1 MDFKDRFW
9 KIFWNDVVATD
20 IKSFELG
27 DIQEEIE
34 NKVKIN
40 PVSTT
45 HHKLI
50 LKPSFYLCWL
60 MLSSKWSGDS
70 WIYSQIKR
78 ENDFKMVVVNAGLY
92 NHFSK
97 EHFF

>member
-45 HHKLI
+45 HHKLM
-50 LKPSFYLCWL
+50 LKPSLYLCWL
-60 MLSSKWSGDS
+60 MFSSQWSGNS

-78 ENDFKMVVVNAGLY
+78 ENDFKLVVVNAGLY